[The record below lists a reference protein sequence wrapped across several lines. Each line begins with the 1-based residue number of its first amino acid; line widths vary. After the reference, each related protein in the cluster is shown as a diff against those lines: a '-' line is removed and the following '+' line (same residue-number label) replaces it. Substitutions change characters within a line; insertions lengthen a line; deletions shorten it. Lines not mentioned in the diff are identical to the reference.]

1 MTYGLS
7 PSAFIED
14 GPAIQVA
21 AVEARR
27 STARAWRALDESR
40 RLALIECALKPS
52 AC

>member
-7 PSAFIED
+7 RNAFIED

-21 AVEARR
+21 TIEARR
-27 STARAWRALDESR
+27 SSARAWRALDESR
-40 RLALIECALKPS
+40 RLALVECALKPA